1 MKAVR
6 LQLATRTLLNPRAP
20 QWARVPSEDVRM
32 AGTRADLQPSNYVRT
47 AWAGKAVGAV
57 RLLKVRAAHNGKHVF
72 FRLEWPDATENAGY
86 ANGSVFPDAAAV
98 LFPLNGGSPLDRMG
112 SAAAPLN
119 AWYWRASLPAGG
131 GQNLIVRGF
140 ASEEQTAG
148 RYIQTQALWDDGT
161 WRLVLARPL
170 EVVSGET
177 VRLAPGHPTSVA
189 FAVWEGSSQE
199 RGGLHSY
206 SREWRDLAIE

>member
-1 MKAVR
+1 MIAVK
-6 LQLATRTLLNPRAP
+6 LQLATKTLLNPKAP
-20 QWARVPSEDVRM
+20 QWAKVPSEGVGM

-47 AWAGKAVGAV
+47 SWAGKAVGAV
-57 RLLKVRAAHNGKHVF
+57 RLLKVQAVHNGRHVF
-72 FRLEWPDATENAGY
+72 FRLEWPDATQNDGY
-86 ANGSVFPDAAAV
+86 GDGSVFPDAAAV
-98 LFPLNGGSPLDRMG
+98 LFPLNGAAPLDRMG

-119 AWYWRASLPAGG
+119 AWYWRANLPAGG

-140 ASEEQTAG
+140 ASEEQTPG
-148 RYIQTQALWDDGT
+148 RYIQARALWDTGT
-161 WRLVLARPL
+161 WRLVVARPL

-177 VRLAPGHPTSVA
+177 ARLAPGRPARVA